1 MKPKILFLTIAIIF
15 ALPAFLLG
23 PTLWPPAVGG
33 PVPTAGQMPFLII
46 IAAIEALAF
55 GGGIAFFL
63 LGWRY
68 ALRSMLFGK
77 LSIPVFLSIVW
88 GLVSWWPHSNLHI
101 HIGYDFQ
108 KLIYIEYG
116 FHATLVVATL
126 IIAFAVFKALRRS
139 AAMA

>member
-33 PVPTAGQMPFLII
+33 PVPTAGQMPFLIL

-101 HIGYDFQ
+101 HIGY
-108 KLIYIEYG
+108 G